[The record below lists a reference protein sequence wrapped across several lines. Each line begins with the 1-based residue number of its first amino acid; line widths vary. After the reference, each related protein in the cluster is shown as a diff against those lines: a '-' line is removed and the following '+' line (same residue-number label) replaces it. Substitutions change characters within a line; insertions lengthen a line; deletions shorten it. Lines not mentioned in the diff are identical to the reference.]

1 MLSYP
6 IRPFSMSLALILRLA
21 QRSAAMPVWLYTKC
35 LMVAPMPPFC
45 TPLMYAVQMVPER
58 CGSSEKLSKLCR
70 KRGMHKRRS
79 CGAAVLCS
87 HDLRVDSERQS
98 RCRDELVMHNLLT
111 RWILQVGA
119 RIIDAALSFASGANS
134 LNPTSSTRFLSQVA
148 AKAVAHYFL

>member
-1 MLSYP
+1 MLNVRCHDGPGPGVFLRQHKRHQVDLSESAWAHHTVVSHTSILHVVGSDTQISTKSVATP
-6 IRPFSMSLALILRLA
+6 VRP
-21 QRSAAMPVWLYTKC
+21 YTKC

-98 RCRDELVMHNLLT
+98 RRRDKLMMHDSTHTLD
-111 RWILQVGA
+111 I
-119 RIIDAALSFASGANS
+119 ASGG
-134 LNPTSSTRFLSQVA
+134 
-148 AKAVAHYFL
+148 